1 MTFEEWKNKTRE
13 RIDPDYLY
21 FFDSFLKEFE
31 DAYETGSAAESDVWT
46 HTTIEGLEEKAF
58 ESWWDDYRYKESLGL
73 LEHRVAKTAFHQ
85 GVNCL
90 MIRMKYLEKDIEALQ
105 KTISKLR
112 KGNGII
118 KLLSW
123 DIRNR
128 SYNPVKDL
136 DEAEA
141 FLKEAERYE

>member
-21 FFDSFLKEFE
+21 FFDSFLREFE
-31 DAYETGSAAESDVWT
+31 NAYETGSATESDMWT
-46 HTTIEGLEEKAF
+46 HTDMKGLEEKAF
-58 ESWWDDYRYKESLGL
+58 ERQRLNAQIDELKKDNDKVQEL
-73 LEHRVAKTAFHQ
+73 LDKQ
-85 GVNCL
+85 
-90 MIRMKYLEKDIEALQ
+90 IEATYRVVEELD
-105 KTISKLR
+105 KAKL
-112 KGNGII
+112 II
-118 KLLSW
+118 KKLSW

-141 FLKEAERYE
+141 FLKEAER

>member
-46 HTTIEGLEEKAF
+46 HTDIEGLEEKAF
-58 ESWWDDYRYKESLGL
+58 ERWYLNAQIDELKKDNDKVEELDK
-73 LEHRVAKTAFHQ
+73 AK
-85 GVNCL
+85 L
-90 MIRMKYLEKDIEALQ
+90 
-105 KTISKLR
+105 
-112 KGNGII
+112 II
-118 KLLSW
+118 KELSW

-136 DEAEA
+136 DKAEA